1 MVNLSKEIFN
11 KIEIVKHSRQK
22 HQNVSNKA
30 KKRISRRRSQENN
43 ARRIFRTTNIFYLLV
58 RTRALFSCY
67 FHFEIRLFALL
78 PVKNRHS

>member
-11 KIEIVKHSRQK
+11 KIEIVEHSRQK

-78 PVKNRHS
+78 PQNYQKT